1 MTEGDS
7 KARGLPAPLWGMV
20 MLPPS
25 MAGGFVSVA
34 FIYELGRHGVSMA
47 AISGLASLALLP
59 SAWQFLAGPAIDVSL
74 TQRRWYLLCGVVA
87 LVCLIG
93 IGFTPAT
100 GAALP
105 VLSALCFV
113 GACSHVG
120 LGVAAMSAMA
130 ATTTHAERGPIG
142 GWAQAAN
149 LGGAGLGGGLGL
161 WIVTHMGGAPTAAV
175 ILAALSLICAL
186 PMIWLRVP
194 PPPRAGSL
202 SAQVRDLGVQLWT
215 LARTRNGVLAIMAE
229 TLPAALGAAMGL
241 LPAVA
246 GQWHASA
253 DLVALVR
260 GALGGA
266 ASIPG
271 CLVGGYLCRRFRH
284 RTVYMWAALAYAAGE
299 AAMALAPHTPAFYA
313 GFVILNALILGVCF
327 GPLNAIVYD
336 CLGPAA
342 AATVGSVLFSL
353 CNLPLVVMVLVV
365 GHAEAKLG
373 ANGMLLT
380 EAGVAV
386 VAIGAYAA
394 VSWLWKPEVGGV
406 VMAVAE

>member
-1 MTEGDS
+1 MTEADS
-7 KARGLPAPLWGMV
+7 ETRGLPAPVWGV
-20 MLPPS
+20 LCLPAS
-25 MAGGFVSVA
+25 IAGGFVSVA
-34 FIYELGRHGVSMA
+34 FIYQLGRQGVGMA
-47 AISGLASLALLP
+47 AISGLAGLALLP
-59 SAWQFLAGPAIDVSL
+59 STWQFFAGPAIDMSL
-74 TQRRWYLLCGVVA
+74 TQRRWYLLAGVV
-87 LVCLIG
+87 LLICLIG

-100 GAALP
+100 AAALP

-113 GACSHVG
+113 GACSHVC
-120 LGVAAMSAMA
+120 LSVSAMSAMA
-130 ATTTHAERGPIG
+130 ATTASEERGPIG
-142 GWAQAAN
+142 GWVQAAN

-175 ILAALSLICAL
+175 ILAAICLICTL
-186 PMIWLRVP
+186 PMVWLRVP
-194 PPPRAGSL
+194 PPPRAGTL
-202 SAQVRDLGVQLWT
+202 TAQGRDLAAQLWT

-271 CLVGGYLCRRFRH
+271 CIIGGYLCRRFRH

-299 AAMALAPHTPAFYA
+299 AAMALAPHTPGFFAF
-313 GFVILNALILGVCF
+313 FVILNALILGVCF

-380 EAGVAV
+380 EAGIAVMAIAFYGAVA
-386 VAIGAYAA
+386 
-394 VSWLWKPEVGGV
+394 WLWKPEASGLA
-406 VMAVAE
+406 MAVAE

>member
-1 MTEGDS
+1 MGESDS
-7 KARGLPAPLWGMV
+7 EVRGLPAPLWGV
-20 MLPPS
+20 VSLPPS
-25 MAGGFVSVA
+25 IAGGFVSVA
-34 FIYELGRHGVSMA
+34 FIYELGRHGVGMA
-47 AISGLASLALLP
+47 AISGLAGLALLP
-59 SAWQFLAGPAIDVSL
+59 STWQFLAGPAIDMSL
-74 TQRRWYLLCGVVA
+74 TQRRWYGLAGIVLLT
-87 LVCLIG
+87 CLIG

-100 GAALP
+100 AAALP
-105 VLSALCFV
+105 VLGALCFV
-113 GACSHVG
+113 GACSHVC
-120 LGVAAMSAMA
+120 LGVSAMSAMA
-130 ATTTHAERGPIG
+130 ATTAPEARGPIG
-142 GWAQAAN
+142 GWVQAAN

-161 WIVTHMGGAPTAAV
+161 WIVTHAGGAPTACV
-175 ILAALSLICAL
+175 ILSAICVLCAL
-186 PMIWLRVP
+186 PMIRLRVP
-194 PPPRAGSL
+194 PPARAATL
-202 SAQVRDLGVQLWT
+202 AAQSRYLGVQLWA

-284 RTVYMWAALAYAAGE
+284 RTVYMWAALAYAAAE
-299 AAMALAPHTPAFYA
+299 AAMAFAPHTPAFFA
-313 GFVILNALILGVCF
+313 FFVILNALILGVAF
-327 GPLNAIVYD
+327 GPLSAIVYD

-342 AATVGSVLFSL
+342 AATVGSALFSL

-373 ANGMLLT
+373 ADGMLLT

-386 VAIGAYAA
+386 VAIGFYGLVA
-394 VSWLWKPEVGGV
+394 WLWKPGASGV